1 MNWDQVAGQW
11 KQMKGRMRQKWAK
24 LTDSDWE
31 AIAGKRD
38 ELLGKL
44 QQRYGYTRE
53 QAERELQ
60 EYERTEGQTKVA

>member
-1 MNWDQVAGQW
+1 
-11 KQMKGRMRQKWAK
+11 MKGRMRQKWAK

-53 QAERELQ
+53 QAEHELQ
-60 EYERTEGQTKVA
+60 EYERTEGHSKVA